1 MKKDMIDKSKL
12 SPSELAGLD
21 KLKAIVQFPI
31 MEYVS
36 LAKYPPLSENSDFLE
51 MAWRL
56 WSDGNDLLLYEMPEK
71 FRPYAELEKVFA
83 EGLSTARKYKK
94 DFGSPYLAS
103 EQYDYDNRPMPT

>member
-1 MKKDMIDKSKL
+1 MIDRAKL
-12 SPSELAGLD
+12 SPSELVALD

-36 LAKYPPLSENSDFLE
+36 LAKYPPLSENPDFLE

-56 WSDGNDLLLYEMPEK
+56 WNDGNDILRYEMPEK

-83 EGLSTARKYKK
+83 DELSTARKYKK
-94 DFGSPYLAS
+94 DFGNHYLAL
-103 EQYDYDNRPMPT
+103 EQYDYENRPMPSK

>member
-1 MKKDMIDKSKL
+1 MKKEMIDRKKL
-12 SPSELAGLD
+12 SPSELVALD
-21 KLKAIVQFPI
+21 KLKAIVQLPI

-36 LAKYPPLSENSDFLE
+36 LAKYPPLSEHSAFLK

-83 EGLSTARKYKK
+83 HGLSTARKYKK
-94 DFGSPYLAS
+94 DFANHHLAL
-103 EQYDYDNRPMPT
+103 EEYDYQNRPMPT